1 VGSDRQTGEAGF
13 TLIEVLITTV
23 VIVAIGAML
32 VPQFS
37 NLMQSQRARTAA
49 RAVER
54 ELQSARLKAVT
65 SSKRMRVKL
74 NCPAAGQL
82 RVVEV
87 TGVAATD
94 NASNRCDEAAFPFPG
109 PRDALRSTPSLDSP
123 VVRLTLGAT
132 ITSAVTTFEFGSRG
146 DAAQVGSTGVV
157 ASLASETTVTVT
169 RAGYSSAIRINPI
182 GKIKID

>member
-1 VGSDRQTGEAGF
+1 MGSNRQTGEAGF

-23 VIVAIGAML
+23 VIIAIGAML

-37 NLMQSQRARTAA
+37 NLMQSQRARTAG
-49 RAVER
+49 RLVER

-74 NCPAAGQL
+74 NCPVAGQL

-94 NASNRCDEAAFPFPG
+94 NASNRCDEVAFPFPG
-109 PRDALRSTPSLDSP
+109 PNDALRSTPSLDAP
-123 VVRLTLGAT
+123 LVRLPLGTT
-132 ITSAVTTFEFGSRG
+132 ITTAVTTFEFGSRG

-157 ASLASETTVTVT
+157 TILAGETTVTVT
-169 RAGYSSAIRINPI
+169 RAGWTSEIKINPI
-182 GKIKID
+182 GKIRID

>member
-1 VGSDRQTGEAGF
+1 MGNDRKTGEAGF
-13 TLIEVLITTV
+13 TLIEILITTV
-23 VIVAIGAML
+23 VTIAIGAML
-32 VPQFS
+32 VPKIS

-65 SSKRMRVKL
+65 NSKRMRVKL
-74 NCPAAGQL
+74 NCPVAGQL
-82 RVVEV
+82 RMVEV

-94 NASNRCDEAAFPFPG
+94 NASNRCDETAFPFPG
-109 PRDALRSTPSLDSP
+109 PRDALRSTPSLDAP
-123 VVRLTLGAT
+123 LVRLPLGTT
-132 ITSAVTTFEFGSRG
+132 ITSVVTTFEFGPRG
-146 DAAQVGSTGVV
+146 DAGQVGATGI
-157 ASLASETTVTVT
+157 AATLANETTITVT

>member
-1 VGSDRQTGEAGF
+1 VASDRKAGERGF

-23 VIVAIGAML
+23 VTLAIGAMV
-32 VPQFS
+32 VPQIS

-65 SSKRMRVKL
+65 ASKRIRVKL
-74 NCPAAGQL
+74 NCPVAGQL
-82 RVVEV
+82 RMVEV

-94 NASNRCDEAAFPFPG
+94 NASNRCDEVAFPFPG
-109 PRDALRSTPSLDSP
+109 PRDALRSTPSLDAP
-123 VVRLTLGAT
+123 LVRLPAGTT
-132 ITSAVTTFEFGSRG
+132 IASTVTTFEFGPRG
-146 DAAQVGSTGVV
+146 DAAQVGSTGLV

-169 RAGYSSAIRINPI
+169 RAGWSSAIRINPI
-182 GKIKID
+182 GKIRID

>member
-1 VGSDRQTGEAGF
+1 MGNDRKAGEAGF

-23 VIVAIGAML
+23 VTIAIGAML
-32 VPQFS
+32 VPKIS

-74 NCPAAGQL
+74 NCPVAGQL

-94 NASNRCDEAAFPFPG
+94 NAANRCDEVAFPFPG
-109 PRDALRSTPSLDSP
+109 PRDALR
-123 VVRLTLGAT
+123 
-132 ITSAVTTFEFGSRG
+132 
-146 DAAQVGSTGVV
+146 
-157 ASLASETTVTVT
+157 
-169 RAGYSSAIRINPI
+169 
-182 GKIKID
+182 

>member
-1 VGSDRQTGEAGF
+1 MGNNRKAGEAGF

-23 VIVAIGAML
+23 VTIAIGAML
-32 VPQFS
+32 VPKIS

-74 NCPAAGQL
+74 NCPVAGQL

-94 NASNRCDEAAFPFPG
+94 NASNRCDEVAFPFPG
-109 PRDALRSTPSLDSP
+109 PRDALRSTPSLDAP
-123 VVRLTLGAT
+123 LVRLAQGTT
-132 ITSAVTTFEFGSRG
+132 ITSVVTTFEFGPRG
-146 DAAQVGSTGVV
+146 DAGQVGLTGI
-157 ASLASETTVTVT
+157 AATLANETTVTVT
-169 RAGYSSAIRINPI
+169 RAGWTSAIRINPI
-182 GKIKID
+182 GKIRID

>member
-1 VGSDRQTGEAGF
+1 MGSDRQTGEAGF

-23 VIVAIGAML
+23 VIIAIGALL

-65 SSKRMRVKL
+65 SSRRMRVKL
-74 NCPAAGQL
+74 NCPVAGQL

-94 NASNRCDEAAFPFPG
+94 NATNRCDETAFPFPG
-109 PRDALRSTPSLDSP
+109 PRDALRSTPSLDAP
-123 VVRLTLGAT
+123 LVRLPLGTT
-132 ITSAVTTFEFGSRG
+132 ITSPVTTFEFGSRG

-169 RAGYSSAIRINPI
+169 RAGWTSEIRINPI
-182 GKIKID
+182 GKIRID

>member
-1 VGSDRQTGEAGF
+1 VGNDRKTGEAGF
-13 TLIEVLITTV
+13 TLIEILITTV
-23 VIVAIGAML
+23 VTIAIGAML
-32 VPQFS
+32 VPKIS

-65 SSKRMRVKL
+65 NSKRMRVKL
-74 NCPAAGQL
+74 NCPVAGQL
-82 RVVEV
+82 RMVEV

-94 NASNRCDEAAFPFPG
+94 NASNRCDETAFPFPG
-109 PRDALRSTPSLDSP
+109 PRDALRSTPSLDAP
-123 VVRLTLGAT
+123 LVRLPLGTT
-132 ITSAVTTFEFGSRG
+132 ITSVVTTFEFGPRG
-146 DAAQVGSTGVV
+146 DAGQVGATGI
-157 ASLASETTVTVT
+157 AATLANETTITVT